1 MKISV
6 PISVGELFDK
16 ISILEIKK
24 IKIKDKTKLQD
35 IKFELNALKQIL
47 TKKRLHKKNNKEQYI
62 KLLNINKRLWNI
74 EDKKRSYENSKKF
87 DKAFIELARK
97 VYLLNDRRAEIKNTI
112 NLNSGSKSLM
122 SFFSAFAIKSIL
134 ASISSLPATSR
145 ANFK

>member
-35 IKFELNALKQIL
+35 IKFELNALRQIL
-47 TKKRLHKKNNKEQYI
+47 TKKRLNKKNNKEQYT
-62 KLLNINKRLWNI
+62 KLFNINKRLWNI
-74 EDKKRSYENSKKF
+74 EDKKRSYEKSKKF

-97 VYLLNDRRAEIKNTI
+97 VYLLNDRRAKIKNKI
-112 NLNSGSKSLM
+112 NHISGSMIREVKSYE
-122 SFFSAFAIKSIL
+122 KY
-134 ASISSLPATSR
+134 
-145 ANFK
+145 

>member
-35 IKFELNALKQIL
+35 INFELNALKQIL
-47 TKKRLHKKNNKEQYI
+47 TKKRLHKKNNKEQYK
-62 KLLNINKRLWNI
+62 KLFNINKRLWNI
-74 EDKKRSYENSKKF
+74 EDKKRSYEKSKKF

-97 VYLLNDRRAEIKNTI
+97 VYLLNDRRAKIKNKI
-112 NLNSGSKSLM
+112 NHISGSMIREVKSYE
-122 SFFSAFAIKSIL
+122 KY
-134 ASISSLPATSR
+134 
-145 ANFK
+145 

>member
-47 TKKRLHKKNNKEQYI
+47 TKKRLNKKNNKEQYT
-62 KLLNINKRLWNI
+62 KLFNINKRLWNI
-74 EDKKRSYENSKKF
+74 EDKKRSYEKSKKF

-97 VYLLNDRRAEIKNTI
+97 VYLLNDRRAKIKNKI
-112 NLNSGSKSLM
+112 NLNSGSK
-122 SFFSAFAIKSIL
+122 IREVKSYE
-134 ASISSLPATSR
+134 
-145 ANFK
+145 KY

>member
-35 IKFELNALKQIL
+35 IKFELNLLKQIL
-47 TKKRLHKKNNKEQYI
+47 TRKRLHKKNNKEQYT
-62 KLLNINKRLWNI
+62 KLFNINKRLWNI
-74 EDKKRSYENSKKF
+74 EDKKRSYEKSKKF

-97 VYLLNDRRAEIKNTI
+97 VYLLNDRRAKIKNKI
-112 NLNSGSKSLM
+112 NHISGSMIREVKSYE
-122 SFFSAFAIKSIL
+122 KY
-134 ASISSLPATSR
+134 
-145 ANFK
+145 

>member
-47 TKKRLHKKNNKEQYI
+47 TKKRLHKKNNKEQYT
-62 KLLNINKRLWNI
+62 KLFNINKRLWNI
-74 EDKKRSYENSKKF
+74 EDKKRSYEKSKNF
-87 DKAFIELARK
+87 DKTFIELARK
-97 VYLLNDRRAEIKNTI
+97 VYLLNDRRAKIKNKI
-112 NLNSGSKSLM
+112 NHISGSMIREVKSYE
-122 SFFSAFAIKSIL
+122 KY
-134 ASISSLPATSR
+134 
-145 ANFK
+145 

>member
-35 IKFELNALKQIL
+35 INFELNALKQIL
-47 TKKRLHKKNNKEQYI
+47 TKKRLHKKNNKEQYT
-62 KLLNINKRLWNI
+62 KLFNINKKLWNI
-74 EDKKRSYENSKKF
+74 EDKKRSYEKSKKF

-97 VYLLNDRRAEIKNTI
+97 VYLLNDKRAKIKNKI
-112 NLNSGSKSLM
+112 NHISGSMIREVKSYE
-122 SFFSAFAIKSIL
+122 KY
-134 ASISSLPATSR
+134 
-145 ANFK
+145 

>member
-35 IKFELNALKQIL
+35 IKYELNALKQII
-47 TKKRLHKKNNKEQYI
+47 TKKRLHKKNNKEQYT
-62 KLLNINKRLWNI
+62 KLFNINKRLWNI
-74 EDKKRSYENSKKF
+74 EDKKRSYEKSKKF

-97 VYLLNDRRAEIKNTI
+97 VYLLNDRRAKIKNKI
-112 NLNSGSKSLM
+112 NHISGSMIREVKSYE
-122 SFFSAFAIKSIL
+122 KY
-134 ASISSLPATSR
+134 
-145 ANFK
+145 

>member
-47 TKKRLHKKNNKEQYI
+47 TKKRLHKKNNKEQYT
-62 KLLNINKRLWNI
+62 KLFNINKKLWNI
-74 EDKKRSYENSKKF
+74 EDKKRSYEKSKKF

-97 VYLLNDRRAEIKNTI
+97 VYLLNDKRAKIKNKI
-112 NLNSGSKSLM
+112 NHISGSMIREVKSYE
-122 SFFSAFAIKSIL
+122 KY
-134 ASISSLPATSR
+134 
-145 ANFK
+145 

>member
-35 IKFELNALKQIL
+35 INFELNALKQICA
-47 TKKRLHKKNNKEQYI
+47 KKRLNKKNNKEQYT
-62 KLLNINKRLWNI
+62 KLFNINKRLWNI
-74 EDKKRSYENSKKF
+74 EDKKRSYEKSKKF

-97 VYLLNDRRAEIKNTI
+97 VYLLNDRRAKIKNKI
-112 NLNSGSKSLM
+112 NHISGSMIREVKSYE
-122 SFFSAFAIKSIL
+122 AY
-134 ASISSLPATSR
+134 
-145 ANFK
+145 

>member
-47 TKKRLHKKNNKEQYI
+47 TKKKLYKKNNKEQYT
-62 KLLNINKRLWNI
+62 KLFNINKRLWNI
-74 EDKKRSYENSKKF
+74 EDKKRSYEKSKKF

-97 VYLLNDRRAEIKNTI
+97 VYLLNDRRAKIKNKI
-112 NLNSGSKSLM
+112 NQNSGSK
-122 SFFSAFAIKSIL
+122 IREVKSYE
-134 ASISSLPATSR
+134 
-145 ANFK
+145 KY

>member
-47 TKKRLHKKNNKEQYI
+47 TRKKLNKKNNKEQYT
-62 KLLNINKRLWNI
+62 KLFNINKRLWNI
-74 EDKKRSYENSKKF
+74 EDKKRSYEKSKKF

-97 VYLLNDRRAEIKNTI
+97 VYLLNDRRAKIKNKI
-112 NLNSGSKSLM
+112 NHISGSMIREVKSYE
-122 SFFSAFAIKSIL
+122 KY
-134 ASISSLPATSR
+134 
-145 ANFK
+145 